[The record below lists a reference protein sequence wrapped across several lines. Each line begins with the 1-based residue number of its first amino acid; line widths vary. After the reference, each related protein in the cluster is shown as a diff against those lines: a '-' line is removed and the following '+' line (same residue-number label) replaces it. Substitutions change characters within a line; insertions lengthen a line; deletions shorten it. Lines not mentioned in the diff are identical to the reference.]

1 MVHRRSTRW
10 QSLLLAIVLVV
21 TPVAL
26 LARPSAHGKAKG
38 SGMCCRPHARHV
50 VDPVPAA
57 PSRTTTNSASH
68 GEEMSCERGAV
79 GHLAMCIVPS
89 NTEMDY
95 GVVAPLPPAI
105 LSAGMPMAGPIL
117 FREALAQMSGF
128 SLVGFLPLPF
138 EPPRS

>member
-1 MVHRRSTRW
+1 
-10 QSLLLAIVLVV
+10 
-21 TPVAL
+21 
-26 LARPSAHGKAKG
+26 
-38 SGMCCRPHARHV
+38 
-50 VDPVPAA
+50 
-57 PSRTTTNSASH
+57 
-68 GEEMSCERGAV
+68 
-79 GHLAMCIVPS
+79 MCIVPS

>member
-1 MVHRRSTRW
+1 MVHRRSTRC
-10 QSLLLAIVLVV
+10 QSFLLALMLGV

-26 LARPSAHGKAKG
+26 LARPSAHGKAKC
-38 SGMCCRPHARHV
+38 SGVCCRPRVRHV
-50 VDPVPAA
+50 IDPLPPS
-57 PSRTTTNSASH
+57 PSRTETNGASH
-68 GEEMSCERGAV
+68 GEEMSCERGAAA
-79 GHLAMCIVPS
+79 HLAMCMVPS

-128 SLVGFLPLPF
+128 PLVGFLPLPF